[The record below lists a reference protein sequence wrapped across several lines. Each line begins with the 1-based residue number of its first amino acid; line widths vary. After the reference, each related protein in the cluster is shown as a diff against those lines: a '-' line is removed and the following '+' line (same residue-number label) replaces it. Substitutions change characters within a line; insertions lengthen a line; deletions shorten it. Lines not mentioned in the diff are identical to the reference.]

1 MARIIIADLH
11 PIDSEVFI
19 NEVDHQDSQVVFGG
33 EDGYSSQIANFGV
46 KTLEFMLVIAA
57 IDAISFLTTSFINRD
72 DEFSRRDFLLESMYK
87 IQESE

>member
-19 NEVDHQDSQVVFGG
+19 NEINNQEYQAVFGG
-33 EDGYSSQIANFGV
+33 VDGSSYQILNFGV

-57 IDAISFLTTSFINRD
+57 IDAISFSTTSFINKD
-72 DEFSRRDFLLESMYK
+72 YELSGRDFLLESMYN
-87 IQESE
+87 IQE